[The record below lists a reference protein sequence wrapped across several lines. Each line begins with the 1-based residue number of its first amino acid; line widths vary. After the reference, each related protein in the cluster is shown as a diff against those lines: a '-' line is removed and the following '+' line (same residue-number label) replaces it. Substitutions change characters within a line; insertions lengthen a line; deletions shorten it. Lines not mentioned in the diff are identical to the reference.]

1 MCYVF
6 FPHNIRYIK
15 LSRYFYVYMYK
26 IYIVYKSL
34 FIHLFVGLIWKTR
47 NGFATHVELH
57 AYNVD
62 SIDINICVK

>member
-1 MCYVF
+1 
-6 FPHNIRYIK
+6 
-15 LSRYFYVYMYK
+15 MYK